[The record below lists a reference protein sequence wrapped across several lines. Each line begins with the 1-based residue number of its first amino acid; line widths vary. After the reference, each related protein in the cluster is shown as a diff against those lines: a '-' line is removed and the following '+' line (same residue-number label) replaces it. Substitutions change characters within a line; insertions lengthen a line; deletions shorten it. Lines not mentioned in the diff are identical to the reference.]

1 MLLKTRYRRNRRRML
16 SLLLCISAIGVILLG
31 LLVGVNLLV
40 ARSAGARSVAR
51 LGSHPLKMT
60 PQEML
65 ASILPLHPQYQL
77 AITMGTTAAAQMSC
91 AQSKA
96 APFCYSPQ
104 QVRQAYD
111 IQSLLNKGI
120 SGKNRTITIIDAFQ
134 DPTVKTDLHLFDK
147 MFGLPDPQLN
157 VLAPFGLT
165 PFNPKD
171 PAQVGFAGEI
181 GLDVEW
187 AHAIAPQATID
198 LVLANVKV
206 ETLQGQLTAL
216 LQATGFAVAQNLGSV
231 ISQSFGVSES
241 CAGTAFI
248 QQEHKLFQ
256 QAARQHQ
263 TVFASAG
270 DSGSA
275 AVQCNAQG
283 QPVAIAQGVNYPA
296 SDPLVSSVGGT
307 TLIAGTNGQYIG
319 EVAWNE
325 SPLGAGA
332 TGGGSS
338 RVFALPAFQKQSV
351 RGTHRF
357 VGDLALDGDPLTG
370 VLIVSSQIMPG
381 KTVLIPIGGTSV
393 GSPVAAGLVALFD
406 QAAGT
411 RLGFL
416 NSALYRLSLTQAA
429 GQSFHD
435 IIAGNN
441 AFVFQNMQGQAKI
454 IPGFSAARGWDALSG
469 VGTPDAAN
477 LARLLPMFVK
487 ANDGAGL

>member
-1 MLLKTRYRRNRRRML
+1 MKRYHQRDRRRLL
-16 SLLLCISAIGVILLG
+16 SWLVSLGVVGIMLLG
-31 LLVGVNLLV
+31 LLVGANLLS
-40 ARSAGARSVAR
+40 ARSSGAHAAAS
-51 LGSHPLKMT
+51 GSGAHPLQMT

-65 ASILPLHPQYQL
+65 ASILPLHPQYSR
-77 AITMGTTAAAQMSC
+77 AVTMGQAAMAHMSC

-96 APFCYSPQ
+96 SPFCYSPQ
-104 QVRQAYD
+104 QIRQAYD
-111 IQSLLNKGI
+111 VQPLLARGI
-120 SGKNRTITIIDAFQ
+120 TGKNRTITIIDAFQ
-134 DPTVKTDLHLFDK
+134 DPTVKADLHLFDQ

-165 PFNPKD
+165 PFRPKD
-171 PAQVGFAGEI
+171 PAQTGFAGEI

-187 AHAIAPQATID
+187 AHALAPQATID
-198 LVLANVKV
+198 LVLANVKT
-206 ETLQGQLTAL
+206 ETLQGELTAL
-216 LQATGFAVAQNLGSV
+216 FQATAFAVAQNLGSV

-241 CAGTAFI
+241 CAGKAFI

-275 AVQCNAQG
+275 ALQCNAQG
-283 QPVAIAQGVNYPA
+283 QPVAIARGVNYPA

-307 TLIAGTNGQYIG
+307 TLLAGRNGQYIS
-319 EVAWNE
+319 ELTWND
-325 SPLGAGA
+325 SALGAGA

-338 RVFALPAFQKQSV
+338 QVFAQPVFQKQSV
-351 RGTHRF
+351 RSTHRF
-357 VGDLALDGDPLTG
+357 VSDLALDADPLTG
-370 VLIVSSQIMPG
+370 VLVVSSQIMPG

-406 QAAGT
+406 QASGT

-416 NSALYRLSLTQAA
+416 NSALYRLSLSQLA
-429 GQSFHD
+429 GQAFHD
-435 IIAGNN
+435 VRLGNN
-441 AFVFQNMQGQAKI
+441 TFLFQNMQRQVVT
-454 IPGFSAARGWDALSG
+454 IPGFGAARGWDAPTG
-469 VGTPDAAN
+469 VGTPQAAN
-477 LARLLPMFVK
+477 LARLLPGFIK

>member
-1 MLLKTRYRRNRRRML
+1 MKIHHQRNRRRLLSFLL
-16 SLLLCISAIGVILLG
+16 SLGVAGIMVPG
-31 LLVGVNLLV
+31 LLVGANLLN
-40 ARSAGARSVAR
+40 ARSAGAHAVS
-51 LGSHPLKMT
+51 GSGTHPLRMA
-60 PQEML
+60 PGQML
-65 ASILPLHPQYQL
+65 ANILPLHPRYQQ
-77 AITMGTTAAAQMSC
+77 AIPMGNAAMARMSC

-96 APFCYSPQ
+96 SPFCYSPQ
-104 QVRQAYD
+104 QIRQAYN
-111 IQSLLNKGI
+111 IQPLLAQGI
-120 SGKNRTITIIDAFQ
+120 TGKNRTITIIDAFQ
-134 DPTVKTDLHLFDK
+134 DPTVKTDLHLFDQ

-171 PAQVGFAGEI
+171 RAQLGFAGEI

-198 LVLANVKV
+198 LVLANVKT
-206 ETLQGQLTAL
+206 ETLRGELTAL
-216 LQATGFAVAQNLGSV
+216 LQATSFAVAQDLGSV

-241 CAGTAFI
+241 CAGAAFI

-283 QPVAIAQGVNYPA
+283 QPVTVARGVNYPA

-307 TLIAGTNGQYIG
+307 SLLAGKNGQYIS
-319 EVAWNE
+319 EITWND
-325 SPLGAGA
+325 SPIGAGA
-332 TGGGSS
+332 TGGGASQ
-338 RVFALPAFQKQSV
+338 VFAQPAFQKQSL
-351 RGTHRF
+351 RSAHRF
-357 VGDLALDGDPLTG
+357 VSDLALDADPLTG
-370 VLIVSSQIMPG
+370 VLVVSSQIMPG

-393 GSPVAAGLVALFD
+393 GSPIAAGLVALFD
-406 QAAGT
+406 QARGV

-416 NSALYRLSLTQAA
+416 NSAFYRLSLSQVA
-429 GQSFHD
+429 GQAFHD
-435 IIAGNN
+435 IRLGNN
-441 AFVFQNMQGQAKI
+441 AFLFQNMQRQTVV
-454 IPGFSAARGWDALSG
+454 IPGFGAARSWDAPTG
-469 VGTPDAAN
+469 VGTPQAAN
-477 LARLLPMFVK
+477 LARLLPGFIK